1 VVVLTIVLVP
11 LAAVFLSKLQS
22 PTYEASA
29 DVLVSRENL
38 AATLV
43 NVPDTLV
50 SSDPVRFMQTQA
62 GLARTTEVAEGALKE
77 SNPSGI
83 SPGTLLS
90 NSSVRAV
97 TDSDLLVFSTRA
109 PTQAEAIAL
118 ANAYASSYTR
128 YRNALDNASLRR
140 AVASVNSRLDALRR
154 ANNGG
159 SDLFSTLLD
168 KRQELL
174 TIEALRTNGSTLIQ
188 PAVGA
193 TKIRPQTVKNAQLAL
208 VFGLFLGLGLAFLF
222 EARDRRLRSPDE
234 IPERLQ
240 LPILGRIPPFAT
252 REKLPAMVRPSGPLA
267 EAYRML
273 RLNIEFATTDR
284 NVRVMMVTSAME
296 GEGKTTT
303 AANLAVALA
312 RAGRNVVLVDADF
325 LRPAQAALFSVPSAP
340 GLVQVAMHETPL
352 AHALTTIPMLEP
364 TSDPDAPAPT
374 GAPLT
379 LMSPLERR
387 RAASERVAKH
397 TEARGSLRLLPTEE
411 APLDTTEA
419 IVGAE
424 LSHILGQLETD
435 ADLVIVDAPP
445 LGTSVTLWLGSLVD
459 GVLVVANTQL
469 LRDSMLDE
477 IVHSLDEIPGE
488 KLGLVLTAVDWYP
501 RRGYGYRR
509 PSSATERPDADA
521 DPSTSLLASS
531 DRSS

>member
-1 VVVLTIVLVP
+1 MLAIVLVP
-11 LAAVFLSKLQS
+11 VAAVFLSKLQTPS
-22 PTYEASA
+22 YEASA

-50 SSDPVRFMQTQA
+50 STDPVRFMQTQA
-62 GLARTTEVAEGALKE
+62 GLARTTEVAERALKA

-83 SPGTLLS
+83 SPGDLLA

-109 PTQAEAIAL
+109 PTEFEAVAL
-118 ANAYASSYTR
+118 ANAYASSYTQ

-140 AVASVNSRLDALRR
+140 AVASVNNRLNALRR
-154 ANNGG
+154 ANDTS
-159 SDLFSTLLD
+159 SDLYSTLLD

-193 TKIRPQTVKNAQLAL
+193 AKIRPQTVKNAQLAL
-208 VFGLFLGLGLAFLF
+208 VFGLFLGLGLAFLL

-240 LPILGRIPPFAT
+240 LPILGRIPPFST
-252 REKLPAMVRPSGPLA
+252 RDKLPAMVRPSGPLA

-273 RLNIEFATTDR
+273 RLNIEFAIADR

-303 AANLAVALA
+303 AANLAIALA

-325 LRPAQAALFSVPSAP
+325 LRPAQAGLFSVPSAP
-340 GLVQVAMHETPL
+340 GLVQVAMHEVPL
-352 AHALTTIPMLEP
+352 ARALTSIRMLEP
-364 TSDPDAPAPT
+364 TPDEAASAPT
-374 GAPLT
+374 GASLT

-387 RAASERVAKH
+387 RATSDRLAKP
-397 TEARGSLRLLPTEE
+397 TEPRGSLRLLATEE

-419 IVGAE
+419 IVGTE
-424 LSHILGQLETD
+424 LSYILGQLETD

-477 IVHSLDEIPGE
+477 VVHSLDEIPGE

-509 PSSATERPDADA
+509 PMTTSERPAA
-521 DPSTSLLASS
+521 EGPSTSLLASS